1 MKKFI
6 NDANFLSMDRK
17 IYYSFH
23 EIPFGRDYFYLKPKL
38 RFSREEIKEL
48 LISIIVLTI
57 AFSIVTSFPYY
68 SSFYLFIP
76 ISFLAVITAFAC
88 HEIAHKYM
96 GIKYGYWSEY
106 RMFPQGLLFALLLS
120 FAGFLFAAPGA
131 VMIYGMP
138 SLEESGKISA
148 AGPTAN
154 IGVAILFLIIFEL
167 TNLQIARAIAF
178 VNIFLAF
185 FNLLPFGPLD
195 GRKIFAWNLQ
205 VWVAM
210 LIISLLLLLIVF

>member
-1 MKKFI
+1 MG
-6 NDANFLSMDRK
+6 RK

-23 EIPFGRDYFYLKPKL
+23 EIPFRQNYKL
-38 RFSREEIKEL
+38 RFSKEEAFEL
-48 LISIIVLTI
+48 FISIVVLSI
-57 AFSIVTSFPYY
+57 AFSIVNAFPNYSIFYSFLPT
-68 SSFYLFIP
+68 
-76 ISFLAVITAFAC
+76 SFLAVITAFAC

-138 SLEESGKISA
+138 SREESGKISM
-148 AGPTAN
+148 AGPMAN
-154 IGVAILFLIIFEL
+154 IGVAILFLIIFKL
-167 TNLQIARAIAF
+167 TNLQIVGAIAF
-178 VNIFLAF
+178 VNAFLAF

-195 GRKIFAWNLQ
+195 GRKVFAWNLQ
-205 VWVAM
+205 VWIAM
-210 LIISLLLLLIVF
+210 LIISLFLLIMVF